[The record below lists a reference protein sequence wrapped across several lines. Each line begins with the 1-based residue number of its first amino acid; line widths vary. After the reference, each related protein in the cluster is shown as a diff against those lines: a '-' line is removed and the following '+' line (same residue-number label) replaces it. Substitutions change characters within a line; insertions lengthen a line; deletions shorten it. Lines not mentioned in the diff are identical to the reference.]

1 MMFDDEIVEALES
14 SAPVRGDHGRIG
26 DDCTATAADM
36 NLWRRSLLRFLNEID
51 EDANVGDLRRVLE
64 DYHAQA

>member
-14 SAPVRGDHGRIG
+14 SAPVKGDRGRIG
-26 DDCTATAADM
+26 DDRTATAADV

-51 EDANVGDLRRVLE
+51 EDATVGDLRRVLE